1 MEKAPGPFDHDETS
15 RNSHF
20 SPYQNNGVQYKYYFT
35 RPLLIK
41 YMGSTSNDHIRWY
54 PLIIFIHSWSW
65 DWVYNLKLGTKQM
78 SQNVTYSNVFDRKPT
93 STPYMS
99 NDSSNNMLFY
109 LRIHISNQ
117 QWKSEDLTPYGCESF
132 VYICT
137 WSNNIDISSRDS
149 WSTELWNKC
158 YMLYESYR
166 PFD

>member
-1 MEKAPGPFDHDETS
+1 M
-15 RNSHF
+15 
-20 SPYQNNGVQYKYYFT
+20 
-35 RPLLIK
+35 
-41 YMGSTSNDHIRWY
+41 
-54 PLIIFIHSWSW
+54 
-65 DWVYNLKLGTKQM
+65 
-78 SQNVTYSNVFDRKPT
+78 
-93 STPYMS
+93 STPYMP

-166 PFD
+166 PFDQENRMRFVFDSEMRWKHSSLGKICHNIGIWVFKWFFVLKFCVPIIKYYVKR